1 MQNKMAEGNGLGGFQ
16 GPLDLVHGVD
26 AAGVVKMLAGGENLD
41 CVGPGVGRKFQQPGV
56 QALAQEQ
63 MRRQDSQLGHKDS
76 PAPGRWVK

>member
-1 MQNKMAEGNGLGGFQ
+1 
-16 GPLDLVHGVD
+16 
-26 AAGVVKMLAGGENLD
+26 MLAGGENLD